1 MHRVVDS
8 NLMPIAASIVVAI
21 YAIGVIAR
29 GRSALWYECLAVAA
43 GVGFAIWF
51 WFTEY
56 KRAQR
61 RKGK

>member
-1 MHRVVDS
+1 MLRVVDS
-8 NLMPIAASIVVAI
+8 NLMPLAATIVVLF
-21 YAIGVIAR
+21 YAAGVITR
-29 GRSALWYECLAVAA
+29 RPALWYEWLAVAA

>member
-1 MHRVVDS
+1 MLRVVDS
-8 NLMPIAASIVVAI
+8 NLMPLAATIVVAV
-21 YAIGVIAR
+21 YAAGVIFR
-29 GRSALWYECLAVAA
+29 RSGLWYEWLAVAA